1 MVGLAKRGR
10 QSMKA
15 FDALKRFFRPS
26 DTTIALPSDPF
37 IVIDRDQAKSKL
49 RLEER
54 ARRNAAENFP
64 RVDANNYDDVEL
76 EIIAEF
82 SEHASRA
89 QIDAAGHHR
98 SYNERLSE
106 LGLLRELS
114 SITAECR
121 KASGDFRTTIIN
133 RTGSLAVAK
142 DAIRESYV
150 ELADFKR
157 THGLENRP
165 AHRGINSTYAWSGV
179 AVAWLFESAFNTAFL
194 RVNDEFGLL
203 GGFIAAAVIALVNI
217 LLSAFVGKIF
227 WPYFFHKDA
236 LQKRLAF
243 VGTFVWVIFLV
254 IWNLYA
260 AHFRDEKAAGS
271 ANPESTALPKF
282 LEAPLHFDSIYS
294 YGLIIFGILFAF
306 ISAAVA
312 FRTDDPYPG
321 YGATYRRHVER
332 CDEYAAEIEVALEEL
347 TSTRDQAIESAHDI
361 RNELGVQF
369 RERGQIIAGRSSL
382 RSRFREQQEYLEA
395 TCNALLGVYRSENE
409 RARPDKLTP
418 EHFKTKWVLKK
429 TDLPDD
435 LDEPS
440 IDDEVLR
447 AQELLIQ
454 SIENISDAYS
464 GAIESFEHL
473 DKIKESLTNG
483 KENYYS
489 ENA

>member
-1 MVGLAKRGR
+1 
-10 QSMKA
+10 MKA

-37 IVIDRDQAKSKL
+37 IVIDRDQAKAKL

-54 ARRNAAENFP
+54 ATKNGAENFP
-64 RVDANNYDDVEL
+64 RVDADNYDDVEL

-82 SEHASRA
+82 SEHARRA
-89 QIDAAGHHR
+89 QIDASGHHR

-157 THGLENRP
+157 IHSLENRP
-165 AHRGINSTYAWSGV
+165 AHRGINTTYAWSGV
-179 AVAWLFESAFNTAFL
+179 AISWLVESAFNTAFL

-203 GGFIAAAVIALVNI
+203 GGFVAAAVIALVNI
-217 LLSAFVGKIF
+217 LLSAFVGKIL
-227 WPYFFHKDA
+227 WPYLFFKDA
-236 LQKRLAF
+236 LERRLAIVGSLGWF
-243 VGTFVWVIFLV
+243 VFLV

-271 ANPESTALPKF
+271 INPESSALPKF
-282 LEAPLHFDSIYS
+282 LEAPFHFDSIYS
-294 YGLIIFGILFAF
+294 YGLIIFGLLFAF

-332 CDEYAAEIEVALEEL
+332 CDEYTAEIEEALGEL
-347 TSTRDQAIESAHDI
+347 ERTRDEAIESADDI
-361 RNELGVQF
+361 RNELGIQF
-369 RERGQIIAGRSSL
+369 RERGQIIAGRASL
-382 RSRFREQQEYLEA
+382 RNRFREHQEYLEA
-395 TCNALLGVYRSENE
+395 TCNALLGFYRSENE

-418 EHFKTKWVLKK
+418 EHFKKKWVLPK
-429 TDLPDD
+429 TDLPID

-440 IDDEVLR
+440 IDDEVRR
-447 AQELLIQ
+447 AQELLVQ
-454 SIENISDAYS
+454 SITNISDAYS
-464 GAIESFEHL
+464 MAIESFEHL
-473 DKIKESLTNG
+473 DKIKGSLVNG
-483 KENYYS
+483 KKDYNS
-489 ENA
+489 ESA